1 MMGLRGAQVLVSL
14 APDVWSYLVA
24 WRCFPVGF
32 LRSDN
37 DAKPLG
43 PNVWCETEIVRK
55 NIVRAVDTRLVLFVI
70 RSSSVV
76 RMPS

>member
-1 MMGLRGAQVLVSL
+1 MYFSLKIEISDCSSL
-14 APDVWSYLVA
+14 APDG
-24 WRCFPVGF
+24 FPVGF